1 MDRTKQPYETR
12 AARRRQPAHSRVA
25 RLVVR
30 LSALLVAAM
39 PSAGLAQTADTNTMI
54 RAQLEQI
61 PTGEEGI
68 AKIMKPMTERLE
80 LSDAQVAEI
89 RPIVSDLVGSFES
102 ARSKFESGEY
112 TVMKMMMEMNAQGER
127 AATLVE
133 PHLSATQLTAY
144 QAMRD
149 EQKMRMAEERRKAMQ
164 EMLRAR
170 QASAAAA
177 ESAQ

>member
-1 MDRTKQPYETR
+1 MDRTEQTCETV
-12 AARRRQPAHSRVA
+12 AARRSQPARPQA
-25 RLVVR
+25 EG
-30 LSALLVAAM
+30 LVAALFALLLMAM
-39 PSAGLAQTADTNTMI
+39 PSLGLAQANDTNALI
-54 RAQLEQI
+54 KAQLEQI

-68 AKIMKPMTERLE
+68 EKIMTPMTQRLE
-80 LSDAQVAEI
+80 LSDAQVSEI

-133 PHLSATQLTAY
+133 PHLSPTQLAEY

-149 EQKMRMAEERRKAMQ
+149 EQKLRMAEERRKAMQ
-164 EMLRAR
+164 EMLKAR